1 MKKRR
6 ALFLNPGALAN
17 PKTGNGPSNVQRQT
31 ENVSGRSGDGPLMP
45 SNGSND
51 FILFLLIHFWL
62 FGCNEVT
69 SRSAA
74 RSSYHPT
81 SGLAS

>member
-1 MKKRR
+1 MAVR
-6 ALFLNPGALAN
+6 ALRIEDNP
-17 PKTGNGPSNVQRQT
+17 
-31 ENVSGRSGDGPLMP
+31 RSKNWQIRKQP

-62 FGCNEVT
+62 FGGNEVT